1 MNYAALAHPSVQRFA
16 RSVPSSIDSYLK
28 KLADKHLLN
37 GANVGLE
44 QVSLSPEETTVTAV
58 ADKLRQYG
66 VVCLKNFIPTD
77 VIDAFMPTVERDLV
91 RIENAMAQPDAA
103 DYGEVDGIA
112 WQRNLSQAKN
122 FNELYDYAMPI
133 ANIRGSAGSDSG
145 MLDLFHIQKIKRWAA
160 LESFRYAQHE
170 FCHGLVAKVV
180 EHISSFRFS
189 GLQLYQN
196 KSVTDTRCF
205 HVDNIFGTYKA
216 FMYLTDVATAG
227 DGPYCYVPGSHKVPF
242 LHRLELRL
250 IEKQGARG
258 RDIWSAKYLPYIKF
272 IASRGTVIISNQ
284 TGIHRGFPQSLNHT
298 RRALVANFSDH
309 VELGRK
315 Y

>member
-16 RSVPSSIDSYLK
+16 RSVPSCIDDYLH

-37 GANVGLE
+37 GASAVLE
-44 QVSLSPEETTVTAV
+44 DVSLAPEETSVSAV
-58 ADKLRQYG
+58 ADKLSRYG
-66 VVCLKNFIPTD
+66 VVCLKNFIPAQL
-77 VIDAFMPTVERDLV
+77 IDTFMPAIEQDL
-91 RIENAMAQPDAA
+91 AQLEAA
-103 DYGEVDGIA
+103 IAQSQNVDNGDVAGIT
-112 WQRNLSQAKN
+112 WQRNLSKAKD
-122 FNELYDYAMPI
+122 FTALYEHETPI

-145 MLDLFHIQKIKRWAA
+145 MLDLFHIQKIARWNE
-160 LESFRYAQHE
+160 LDSFRHATHE
-170 FCHGLVAKVV
+170 FCHGLTATVV
-180 EHISSFRFS
+180 EKISSYRFS
-189 GLQLYQN
+189 GLQMYQN

-216 FMYLTDVATAG
+216 FMYLTDVNTPE
-227 DGPYCYVPGSHKVPF
+227 DGPYCYVPGSHRVPF

-250 IEKQGARG
+250 IEPQGARG
-258 RDIWSAKYLPYIKF
+258 RDIWSARFLPYIKF
-272 IASRGTVIISNQ
+272 IAPRGTVIISNQ
-284 TGIHRGFPQSLNHT
+284 TGIHRGYPQAMNHT